1 MVRKKGKA
9 AIHPLSPA
17 RITAGSFLLVI
28 ITGTLL
34 LMLPFSSKGEP
45 LSFLTSLFTAT
56 SATCVTG
63 LTLIDPYTHLTFFG
77 QLVLLSM
84 IEIGGIGLVTFSC
97 FFMISMRKKMTMRNL
112 RLVQESTSSD
122 SLYSTRALVKLII
135 ITTLSIEAAGACIMA
150 TRLIPAYGARG
161 IWYSIFTAVSA
172 YCNAGFDLFGME
184 GAYSSVISYQS
195 DPVIL
200 CTIMALIFLGGI
212 GFMVFQDLLAWRKRH
227 HLMLHTKVVVLI
239 SALLIIFGG
248 VLLFF
253 CEYTNDGTIGK
264 MNLFDKILNSVFQ
277 SVSAR
282 TAGFAS
288 IDIASMRDISKAIMI
303 MLMFIGA
310 GSGSTGGGIKV
321 TTFAVL
327 VTTVV
332 SVIRGRNDT
341 VILGRRVHRAIVY
354 KSLTIAILGMLVA
367 ATTAGVILVTMPE
380 ASGIDSL
387 FEAFSAF
394 GTVGVTAG
402 MTLTLNTISKIAI
415 IMTMFVGRIGPM
427 CFALAMILRQDKHS
441 EEILPEGRIMVG

>member
-1 MVRKKGKA
+1 
-9 AIHPLSPA
+9 
-17 RITAGSFLLVI
+17 
-28 ITGTLL
+28 
-34 LMLPFSSKGEP
+34 
-45 LSFLTSLFTAT
+45 
-56 SATCVTG
+56 
-63 LTLIDPYTHLTFFG
+63 
-77 QLVLLSM
+77 M
-84 IEIGGIGLVTFSC
+84 IEIGGIGLLTFSC

-122 SLYSTRALVKLII
+122 SLYSTRSLVKLII
-135 ITTLSIEAAGACIMA
+135 VTTLSIEAAGACIMA
-150 TRLIPAYGARG
+150 TKLIPAYGAVG
-161 IWYSIFTAVSA
+161 IWYSVFTAVSA

-184 GAYSSVISYQS
+184 GAYSSVISYQD

-200 CTIMALIFLGGI
+200 FTIMALIFLGGI
-212 GFMVFQDLLAWRKRH
+212 GFMVFQDLLSWRKRR
-227 HLMLHTKVVVLI
+227 HLMLHTKVVILI
-239 SALLIIFGG
+239 SACLIIFGAAA
-248 VLLFF
+248 FF
-253 CEYTNDGTIGK
+253 VCEYTNENTIGEMSLWDK
-264 MNLFDKILNSVFQ
+264 FMNSLFQ

-327 VTTVV
+327 VSTVI

-341 VILGRRVHRAIVY
+341 VILGRRVHRAVVY

-367 ATTAGVILVTMPE
+367 AITAGIILVTMPD

-394 GTVGVTAG
+394 GTVGLTAG
-402 MTLTLNTISKIAI
+402 MTLTLNTISKIAVI
-415 IMTMFVGRIGPM
+415 ITMFVGRIGPM

-441 EEILPEGRIMVG
+441 DEILPEGRIMVG

>member
-1 MVRKKGKA
+1 MIRKKGKA

-28 ITGTLL
+28 AAGTVL

-63 LTLIDPYTHLTFFG
+63 LTLIDPYTNLTFFG
-77 QLVLLSM
+77 QLVLLAM
-84 IEIGGIGLVTFSC
+84 IETGGIGLVTFSC
-97 FFMISMRKKMTMRNL
+97 FFMISMRKKLTMRNL
-112 RLVQESTSSD
+112 RLVQESTSSA
-122 SLYSTRALVKLII
+122 SLYSTRSLVRLII
-135 ITTLSIEAAGACIMA
+135 VTTLSIEAAGACVMA
-150 TRLIPAYGARG
+150 TRLVPIYGKAG
-161 IWYSIFTAVSA
+161 IWYSIFTAVSS

-184 GAYSSVISYQS
+184 GAYSSVIAYQE
-195 DPVIL
+195 DPIIL
-200 CTIMALIFLGGI
+200 FTIMALIFLGGI
-212 GFMVFQDLLAWRKRH
+212 GFMVFQDLIMWRRRR
-227 HLMLHTKVVVLI
+227 HLMLHTRVVILI
-239 SALLIIFGG
+239 SACLIAFGA
-248 VLLFF
+248 LAFF
-253 CEYTNDGTIGK
+253 VCEYTNDKTIGDMSLWNK
-264 MNLFDKILNSVFQ
+264 IMNSLFQ

-288 IDIASMRDISKAIMI
+288 VDMASMRDISKAIMI

-327 VTTVV
+327 ISTVI
-332 SVIRGRNDT
+332 SVIKGRSET
-341 VILGRRVHRAIVY
+341 VILGRRVHKAVVY
-354 KSLTIAILGMLVA
+354 KSLTIAILGMTVA
-367 ATTAGVILVTMPE
+367 ATTAGIILVTMPD

-394 GTVGVTAG
+394 GTVGLTAG
-402 MTLTLNTISKIAI
+402 MTLTLNTVSKVAVI
-415 IMTMFVGRIGPM
+415 ITMFAGRIGPM

>member
-34 LMLPFSSKGEP
+34 LMLPFSSQGEP

-63 LTLIDPYTHLTFFG
+63 LTLIDPYIHLTFFG

-135 ITTLSIEAAGACIMA
+135 VTTLSIEAVGACIMS
-150 TRLIPAYGARG
+150 TRLIPAYGLPG

-184 GAYSSVISYQS
+184 GAYSSVISYQD

-239 SALLIIFGG
+239 SSMLIIFGG
-248 VLLFF
+248 LLILF
-253 CEYTNDGTIGK
+253 CEYNNNDTIGR
-264 MNLFDKILNSVFQ
+264 MNLFDKVLNSLFQ

-288 IDIASMRDISKAIMI
+288 IDIASMHDVSKAIMI

-394 GTVGVTAG
+394 GTVGLTAG

-415 IMTMFVGRIGPM
+415 ILTMFVGRIGPM